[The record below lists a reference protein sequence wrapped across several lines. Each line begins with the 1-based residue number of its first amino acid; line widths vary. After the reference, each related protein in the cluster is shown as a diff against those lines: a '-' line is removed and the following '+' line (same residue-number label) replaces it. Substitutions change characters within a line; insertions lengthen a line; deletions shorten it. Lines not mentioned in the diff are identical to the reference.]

1 MINFLKYRLLYLGIS
16 LAVLVPGV
24 YSLLRWGFRPSIDFV
39 GGTVIEISD
48 FRFQISDLE
57 NALEEENIEI
67 ESIHQDND
75 IVTIRT
81 KPIEREQWEQVKVE
95 IVSRSAIVETDLEQV
110 EIVETGLDPSA
121 IVETGLKPVS
131 TPSATLT
138 ELRFESV
145 GPVLGRELLQK
156 TLIAAGLAVIGI
168 LLYVAWAFRDIVYG
182 ISAIIALFHDV
193 LVVTGIFSLLG
204 HFMNVEIDLLFVT
217 ALLTTMSFSV
227 HDTIVVFDRIRESI
241 RREKLPFNILVNK
254 ALTETM
260 TRSVNNSLTILFML
274 LALILLGGDT
284 IRWFIVA
291 LVIGT
296 VSGTYSS
303 PFVAA
308 PILCFLKRRMRKA

>member
-16 LAVLVPGV
+16 LAVLIPGI
-24 YSLLRWGFRPSIDFV
+24 YSLIRWGLRPSIDFV
-39 GGTVIEISD
+39 GGTVIEVNSKQLTVNSIEE
-48 FRFQISDLE
+48 RF
-57 NALEEENIEI
+57 EEKSVDVD
-67 ESIHQDND
+67 SIRKEGDT
-75 IVTIRT
+75 ITIRT
-81 KPIEREQWEQVKVE
+81 KPIEREQWEEIRTE
-95 IVSRSAIVETDLEQV
+95 IVSESAVLQE
-110 EIVETGLDPSA
+110 A
-121 IVETGLKPVS
+121 
-131 TPSATLT
+131 TPSSTIE

-145 GPVLGRELLQK
+145 GPILGKELLQK
-156 TLIAAGLAVIGI
+156 TIIAAAIAVIGI
-168 LLYVAWAFRDIVYG
+168 LLYVAWAFKDFVYG
-182 ISAIIALFHDV
+182 VSAIIALFHDV

-204 HFMNVEIDLLFVT
+204 HFMNVEVDLLFVT

-241 RREKLPFNILVNK
+241 RREKLSFHDLINK

-260 TRSVNNSLTILFML
+260 SRSVNNSLTILFML

-303 PFVAA
+303 PFVAT
-308 PILCFLKRRMRKA
+308 PILYSLKRMRKG

>member
-1 MINFLKYRLLYLGIS
+1 MINFLKYRLLYLAIS
-16 LAVLVPGV
+16 LAVLIPGI
-24 YSLLRWGFRPSIDFV
+24 YSLMRWGFRPSIDFV
-39 GGTVIEISD
+39 GGTVIEIEGGE
-48 FRFQISDLE
+48 LKVE
-57 NALEEENIEI
+57 KLEEEFVRQGIEVDSMRREGDTI
-67 ESIHQDND
+67 S
-75 IVTIRT
+75 IRT
-81 KPIEREQWEQVKVE
+81 KPIEREQWEKVTQ
-95 IVSRSAIVETDLEQV
+95 SLEQTDV
-110 EIVETGLDPSA
+110 ATDSGVLSDDQVSKSENLEMTSENEIAETTASGA
-121 IVETGLKPVS
+121 IE
-131 TPSATLT
+131 

-145 GPVLGRELLQK
+145 GPVLGKELLQK
-156 TLIAAGLAVIGI
+156 TLIAAGLAVIVI

>member
-39 GGTVIEISD
+39 GGTVIEIEGGE
-48 FRFQISDLE
+48 LKVE
-57 NALEEENIEI
+57 KLEEEFVRQGIEVDSMRREGDTI
-67 ESIHQDND
+67 S
-75 IVTIRT
+75 IRT
-81 KPIEREQWEQVKVE
+81 KPIEREQWEKVTQ
-95 IVSRSAIVETDLEQV
+95 SLEQTDV
-110 EIVETGLDPSA
+110 ATDSGVSSDDQVSKSENLEMTSENEIAETTASGA
-121 IVETGLKPVS
+121 IE
-131 TPSATLT
+131 

-145 GPVLGRELLQK
+145 GPVLGKELLQK
-156 TLIAAGLAVIGI
+156 TLIAAGLAVIVI

-296 VSGTYSS
+296 ISGTYSS

-308 PILCFLKRRMRKA
+308 PILRFLKRRMRKA